1 MKVIRFVKNLFEC
14 FEKRHSNDP
23 VHSCDV
29 YRDKSIGSC
38 VHVDG
43 PLCDFPDCSIL
54 KNYREAKTDGNFAT
68 TP

>member
-1 MKVIRFVKNLFEC
+1 MLAIRFFKNLAQA
-14 FEKRHSNDP
+14 FEKRNASDP
-23 VHSCDV
+23 VKSCDV

-54 KNYREAKTDGNFAT
+54 KNYKENKPNGSA
-68 TP
+68 